1 LTGGAVQPPLFH
13 SAHNTAASAVSTSSA
28 APLFNPVQLHESN
41 DTSSSALFHS
51 AHDTAAS
58 AVSASSAAPSFNPVQ
73 LHESNNTSSSAAP
86 SNPVQ
91 ISIKRTHERATSS
104 STISPPHKL
113 WVHPAPALS
122 PDRDNLKV
130 ALMIGGGAD
139 LHVKQSML

>member
-13 SAHNTAASAVSTSSA
+13 SAHNTAASVVSTSSA

-58 AVSASSAAPSFNPVQ
+58 AVSTSSAAPSFNPVQ
-73 LHESNNTSSSAAP
+73 LHESNNTSSSAAL

-91 ISIKRTHERATSS
+91 ISIKRMHEHATTVTCKTVTMFGTFLVYTLLCLYAWKS
-104 STISPPHKL
+104 HFML
-113 WVHPAPALS
+113 V
-122 PDRDNLKV
+122 RD
-130 ALMIGGGAD
+130 IGEPTPGYT
-139 LHVKQSML
+139 